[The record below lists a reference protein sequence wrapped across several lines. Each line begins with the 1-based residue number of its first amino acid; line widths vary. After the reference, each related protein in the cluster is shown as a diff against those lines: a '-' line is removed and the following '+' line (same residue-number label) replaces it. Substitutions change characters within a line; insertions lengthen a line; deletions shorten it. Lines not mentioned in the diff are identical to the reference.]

1 MAELTQYQKDILIR
15 TALSEAGGEGE
26 DGMADVL
33 HVILNRAASGK
44 FPSDPAK
51 VALQNKQF
59 SSWNAGSGGNNP
71 GKWSPGSAAYQTAA
85 RVLEQVATGG
95 KPDQTGGAL
104 YFHTPG
110 ASPGWPKGV
119 NTNGKI
125 VRNGH
130 VFYPTREV
138 GSVATQLDTAR
149 PAPTPAKPSAVMT
162 AARNRQNMTPAAD
175 TGATKTSVAASYL
188 TKDGQG
194 VTSPIEI
201 VQGKEMVTKLPQT
214 PGQSQIERASRPTP
228 GQPQIERSKPRTVV
242 QPSNAALAG
251 AAKFAAA
258 KPAAA
263 PVVARALPATV
274 AKPVAT
280 KAPSAAETRAEQAL
294 ARAATKPAAAPAAK
308 PRAVTI
314 SAAET
319 RSEQAIA
326 RAATKPTAKLDGIG
340 DMPAFG
346 DVTMLRNSNVPG
358 PTAAVKV
365 ADRLRPQPPLIDP
378 GAALGYSAVVPGIQS
393 AAMIAAR
400 VPKKVA
406 PAPVTRTVARTV
418 ARAPVVRAPVIARPV
433 VPVVVPPVVPTIN
446 LANHNAAQLAAVA
459 AGKSSYVGSNGA
471 VQPTKSI
478 SGKLRNTYGD

>member
-1 MAELTQYQKDILIR
+1 MASKAVIDTLI
-15 TALSEAGGEGE
+15 AEAGGEGE
-26 DGMADVL
+26 DGLIAAAWAIQQRAAANGVSIDRVVRSGFDGFSNPGSGAIKAPGDPALRRRVEQIMSGVESGSIPNPVPGADHFLSGDVMPSWAKSMKL
-33 HVILNRAASGK
+33 VATVGGHRFYASGK
-44 FPSDPAK
+44 VPDTA
-51 VALQNKQF
+51 Q
-59 SSWNAGSGGNNP
+59 GN
-71 GKWSPGSAAYQTAA
+71 
-85 RVLEQVATGG
+85 
-95 KPDQTGGAL
+95 
-104 YFHTPG
+104 
-110 ASPGWPKGV
+110 
-119 NTNGKI
+119 
-125 VRNGH
+125 
-130 VFYPTREV
+130 
-138 GSVATQLDTAR
+138 SVATQLDTAR

-175 TGATKTSVAASYL
+175 TGATKTSAAASYL

-201 VQGKEMVTKLPQT
+201 VQGKQMVTRLPQ
-214 PGQSQIERASRPTP
+214 PVGQS
-228 GQPQIERSKPRTVV
+228 QIERSKPRTVV

-251 AAKFAAA
+251 AAKPAAA

-263 PVVARALPATV
+263 PVVARAVPAAV
-274 AKPVAT
+274 AKPVAV
-280 KAPSAAETRAEQAL
+280 KAPSAAETRAEQTM
-294 ARAATKPAAAPAAK
+294 ARATTKPAAAPVAK

-319 RSEQAIA
+319 RAEQAMA

-358 PTAAVKV
+358 PTAAAKV
-365 ADRLRPQPPLIDP
+365 PDRLRPQPPLIDP

-406 PAPVTRTVARTV
+406 PAPVARTVARTV
-418 ARAPVVRAPVIARPV
+418 ARAPVVRAPVVAR
-433 VPVVVPPVVPTIN
+433 PVVVPPVVPTIN
-446 LANHNAAQLAAVA
+446 LANHNAVQLAAVA

>member
-44 FPSDPAK
+44 FPSDPAR

-59 SSWNAGSGGNNP
+59 SSWNTGAGGNNP
-71 GKWSPGSAAYQTAA
+71 SKWSPGSAAYQTAA

-104 YFHTPG
+104 YFHMPG
-110 ASPGWPKGV
+110 VSPGWSKGV

-138 GSVATQLDTAR
+138 GSVATQLDTSR
-149 PAPTPAKPSAVMT
+149 PAPTPAKPSAVVT
-162 AARNRQNMTPAAD
+162 AARNRQNMKPGAD
-175 TGATKTSVAASYL
+175 IGASVKSVAASYL
-188 TKDGQG
+188 NKDGQG

-201 VQGKEMVTKLPQT
+201 VQGKQMVTKLPQT
-214 PGQSQIERASRPTP
+214 PGQS
-228 GQPQIERSKPRTVV
+228 QIERSKPRTVV
-242 QPSNAALAG
+242 QPSNAALSG

-258 KPAAA
+258 GAAA
-263 PVVARALPATV
+263 
-274 AKPVAT
+274 AKPVT
-280 KAPSAAETRAEQAL
+280 VKARPVTISAAETRAEQAM
-294 ARAATKPAAAPAAK
+294 
-308 PRAVTI
+308 
-314 SAAET
+314 
-319 RSEQAIA
+319 A

-340 DMPAFG
+340 EMPAFG

-358 PTAAVKV
+358 PTAALK
-365 ADRLRPQPPLIDP
+365 APDRLRPQPPLIDP
-378 GAALGYSAVVPGIQS
+378 GAALGGSAVLPGIQS

-406 PAPVTRTVARTV
+406 PAPVARS
-418 ARAPVVRAPVIARPV
+418 VVRAPAARRVIARPV
-433 VPVVVPPVVPTIN
+433 VPVVVKPVVPTIN

-471 VQPTKSI
+471 VQPTRSI